1 MSTPEAR
8 DATMPTNVPPQYKE
22 AEARYRAASTLG
34 EKVAALEEMLR
45 LVPKHKGTEK
55 LQADLKARLSKLRR
69 DPEHKAGAR
78 AAGHLVSHEGAGQIA
93 LVGPPNGGKSS
104 LVDRLT
110 HASPKIGDYPYTT
123 REPVPGMM
131 PYQDVSIQLVDLP
144 PVGEEHVE
152 PWVFD
157 LVRRADMV
165 WVVVEAAASLDG
177 FERIRDLLEAKHI
190 GLLPPGEAPPEDAP
204 PVVLWKSTRAVL
216 TGGDRPG
223 AAADRDAF
231 AELLGPR
238 WIPLLV
244 SSRDGTG
251 LDDLAASTYR
261 DLGVI
266 RIYTK
271 HPGKPPDTE
280 RPFTV
285 PRGST
290 VRDLAT
296 VIHKELAEGFRFARV
311 WGASVFDGQR
321 VQGDHL
327 LEEGDIVE
335 IHI

>member
-1 MSTPEAR
+1 
-8 DATMPTNVPPQYKE
+8 MPTNVPPQYKE
-22 AEARYRAASTLG
+22 AEARYRSASTPE

-55 LQADLKARLSKLRR
+55 LQADLKARLSKFRR
-69 DPEHKAGAR
+69 EPEHRAGAR
-78 AAGHLVSHEGAGQIA
+78 AAGHLVSREGAGQIA

-131 PYQDVSIQLVDLP
+131 PYQDVAIQLVDLP

-177 FERIRDLLEAKHI
+177 FERTRDLLEAKHI
-190 GLLPPGEAPPEDAP
+190 GLLPPGESPPEDAP
-204 PVVLWKSTRAVL
+204 PVVLWKRTRVVL
-216 TGGDRPG
+216 TGGDRRG

-238 WIPLLV
+238 WVPILV
-244 SSRDGTG
+244 SARDGTG
-251 LDDLAASTYR
+251 LDDLAAATYR